1 MGYIYTI
8 GVDKMKFTKEEKIDI
23 TLIAISA
30 VSLIISF
37 ILSLEYVSWIAVILC
52 GLPIFKECGE
62 GLITEFDIKAD
73 LLVSLAIIASL
84 MIGEVFAAGEIAT
97 IMAIGGFLEEYTVSK
112 AQGRIEELVKM
123 TPQVATRI
131 ENGIEEKIPVEKVEI
146 GDILKVLPGESI
158 PTDGVIVKGETSIN
172 QSTLTGES
180 LPVDKKEN
188 DEVFSGTI
196 NLYGSFTMKTTK
208 ISQESSFGSFTMK
221 TTKISQESS
230 FQKLIKLVESSEP
243 ENSRIVRAADK
254 WATMIVVI
262 AFTLAVLTYLAT
274 FEITRSVTILVVFCP
289 CALVLATPTAIMAAI
304 GNLTKYGILVKD
316 GESLEELAKVDELVF
331 DKTGTLTNGTP
342 EVVKIISD
350 NPREMMHLLVSL
362 ESKSE
367 HPLAKSIVKYCN
379 SEDVSEVTDFKMHI
393 GKGVSGTINGSKII
407 AGNKKLL
414 KSENIN
420 LKTDNEP
427 QNGEIQI
434 FVAKDREILGN
445 VELADILR
453 KNSKRTITKLK
464 GLRIKTTMLTGDN
477 EKTAQHIA
485 KQVKVRNVISN
496 CLPEDKTE
504 YIKREQTLKHRVAM
518 IGDGINDAPSLKK
531 ANVGIAMGDIG
542 SDVSVEAA
550 DIALVNDN
558 IEDIPHLIG
567 IARKTIRI
575 IHIGIGFALA
585 LNILAMAL
593 AILGILNPIEGALIH
608 NIGSVIVIIYS
619 STLVRYKLSRRDCR
633 QPRKLGMTKHLNK
646 SKV

>member
-1 MGYIYTI
+1 MR
-8 GVDKMKFTKEEKIDI
+8 FTKKEKIDI
-23 TLIAISA
+23 VLIAISA
-30 VSLIISF
+30 ISLITSF
-37 ILSLEYVSWIAVILC
+37 ILSIDYISWIAVILC
-52 GLPIFKECGE
+52 GLPIFKECCE
-62 GLITEFDIKAD
+62 GLIREFDIKAD
-73 LLVSLAIIASL
+73 LLVSIAIIASII
-84 MIGEVFAAGEIAT
+84 IGEVFAAGEIAT

-112 AQGRIEELVKM
+112 TQGRIEELVKM

-131 ENGIEEKIPVEKVEI
+131 KNGIEERIPVEKVQV

-158 PTDGVIVKGETSIN
+158 PTDGVIVKGKTSIN

-188 DEVFSGTI
+188 DEVFSGTT
-196 NLYGSFTMKTTK
+196 NLY
-208 ISQESSFGSFTMK
+208 GSFTMK

-262 AFTLAVLTYLAT
+262 AFTLAVLIYLAT
-274 FEITRSVTILVVFCP
+274 FEISRSVTILVVFCP

-331 DKTGTLTNGTP
+331 DKTGTLTKGTP
-342 EVVKIISD
+342 EVVRIISD
-350 NPREMMHLLVSL
+350 NPKEMMHLLASL

-367 HPLAKSIVKYCN
+367 HPLAKSIVKYCSSDN
-379 SEDVSEVTDFKMHI
+379 LAEVTDFKMHI
-393 GKGVSGTINGSKII
+393 GKGISGIINGSKLIV
-407 AGNKKLL
+407 GNKKIL
-414 KSENIN
+414 KAENIDM
-420 LKTDNEP
+420 KSYMEP

-434 FVAKDREILGN
+434 FVAKDSKILGK
-445 VELADILR
+445 VELADTVR

-464 GLRIKTTMLTGDN
+464 GLRVKTTLLTGDN

-485 KQVKVRNVISN
+485 KQVKVRNIISN
-496 CLPEDKTE
+496 CLPEDKLE

-550 DIALVNDN
+550 DITLVNDN

-575 IHIGIGFALA
+575 INMGIGFALA
-585 LNILAMAL
+585 LNITAMAL

-619 STLVRYKLSRRDCR
+619 STLVRYKLSRKDCR
-633 QPRKLGMTKHLNK
+633 QPGKLGMTKHLNK